1 MNRRSEPVV
10 LAIVAVS
17 TPTALAA
24 EALVRRLL
32 LPPELEEMR
41 EWLHPKVAPVG
52 WALVGVAALAVVLA
66 FALHRRLFAA
76 ALASKPATLAEAE
89 RAGRARME
97 TMLLTTSVAQVPAL
111 LGTVAFTFGADP
123 LATWLTIGIGTL
135 GVVAQWPALRR
146 LGR

>member
-1 MNRRSEPVV
+1 VNRRSEPVV

-52 WALVGVAALAVVLA
+52 WALVAWRRWRSSWPRAPSAALRGRA
-66 FALHRRLFAA
+66 REQ
-76 ALASKPATLAEAE
+76 PATLAEAE